1 MNPRRI
7 ESAHGKTIEE
17 LEVISLDG
25 QVDIELR
32 FTDKTCL
39 HLTAQA
45 RAEVR
50 IREFDADQ
58 EITVEHDPAVQE
70 TFSIG

>member
-1 MNPRRI
+1 VRSGVAAI
-7 ESAHGKTIEE
+7 I
-17 LEVISLDG
+17 EVISLDG
-25 QVDIELR
+25 YVDIELR

-50 IREFDADQ
+50 IREFEADQ
-58 EITVEHDPAVQE
+58 EVLTEHEPAIQE

>member
-7 ESAHGKTIEE
+7 ESAQGKTIDQ
-17 LEVISLDG
+17 LEIISLDG
-25 QVDIELR
+25 HIDVELR

-39 HLTAQA
+39 HLTAHA

-50 IREFDADQ
+50 IREFDAAQ
-58 EITVEHDPAVQE
+58 EVMTEHEPAVQE
-70 TFSIG
+70 TLSVG